1 MNEEWW
7 ESPACWVCDYWWALL
22 LIVVLALTAFF
33 TRDFW
38 LPAMISLLGL

>member
-7 ESPACWVCDYWWALL
+7 ESPVCWVCDYWWVLL
-22 LIVVLALTAFF
+22 LIIVLALTAFF

-38 LPAMISLLGL
+38 LPAMMSLLGL